1 MFRALSPLRAA
12 SAVGAA
18 RRYLSVHEYL
28 SSAFPAP
35 ALRLAGGWRR
45 APSAAA
51 LRRHRHRPPRPRS
64 GAARRA
70 RCGRAA
76 GRRGDDAG
84 GRGGGGRQHPV
95 GLGDG
100 RRGGRRRHQG
110 AGADGRPRPGHLY
123 QRLPRRRAHGDVGGA
138 SREHCAQN
146 ARPAAD
152 YEAGAL
158 RRREERARARRAF
171 SPRPPSPAP
180 TFSPLPPFRFADWR
194 GRPPRGQG
202 ALERPCRSAVSRA
215 LRCSSRPPSPLPLPP
230 PSSHARR
237 FSWWSACTCARRCT

>member
-1 MFRALSPLRAA
+1 MRVTVFWRVARARLSEALLETLSKSVQNFSLQHLPPCAPRAVAGMFRALSPLRAA

-158 RRREERARARRAF
+158 RRRAAKSARARAPRFLAAPALARAHPLAAAAVPLRRLA
-171 SPRPPSPAP
+171 RPAAP
-180 TFSPLPPFRFADWR
+180 WT
-194 GRPPRGQG
+194 
-202 ALERPCRSAVSRA
+202 
-215 LRCSSRPPSPLPLPP
+215 RC
-230 PSSHARR
+230 A
-237 FSWWSACTCARRCT
+237 